1 MLNTIH
7 IPSFWCGSHL
17 ATAII
22 ERQYEKRIGFAVED
36 SDKEGALT
44 VGKL

>member
-7 IPSFWCGSHL
+7 IPSIWCGSHL
-17 ATAII
+17 AAAVI
-22 ERQYEKRIGFAVED
+22 ERQYKKRIGFAVED